1 MRLGYCRQ
9 EGVKRALKAL
19 LRLQNANLAFLKK
32 KGFLDFATMQ
42 GMKRLVLDL
51 ETKRSFNEVGG
62 SHNKHLLGVSLVGT
76 YHYNEDKF
84 IAYREESFAELAKI
98 LKEAELLIGF
108 NLIGFDWPVLAAE
121 LGDWVKELPTLDLM
135 FEAQKAL
142 GHRISL
148 DALAQATL
156 GMNKIGSGLDA
167 LYYYAEGNWEKLER
181 YCLEDVKIT
190 RDLYEYAKTN
200 HILYYQKGNKR
211 APIPM
216 SFSKNPLSETFEQV
230 TKNKG
235 SVKMTYA
242 SKERLVDVQAFDGF
256 YIKGYCHLRREVLTF
271 RLDRVEKV
279 EVVSSSIPLF

>member
-1 MRLGYCRQ
+1 M
-9 EGVKRALKAL
+9 EK
-19 LRLQNANLAFLKK
+19 
-32 KGFLDFATMQ
+32 
-42 GMKRLVLDL
+42 LVLDL
-51 ETKRSFNEVGG
+51 ETKRSFTEVGG
-62 SHNKHLLGVSLVGT
+62 AHNKHLLGISVVGV

-84 IAYREESFAELAKI
+84 VAYREENFTELEKK
-98 LKEAELLIGF
+98 LKEAELIIGF

-156 GMNKIGSGLDA
+156 GTNKIGSGLDA
-167 LYYYAEGNWEKLER
+167 LYYYAEGDWEKLER

-190 RDLYEYAKTN
+190 RDLYEYAKDN
-200 HILYYQKGNKR
+200 HLLYYQKGKRR

-216 SFSKNPLSETFEQV
+216 SFTANPFAETFKKV
-230 TKNKG
+230 SDDRG
-235 SVKMTYA
+235 SVKMVYG
-242 SKERLVDVQAFDGF
+242 SKERLVDVHAFDGL

-279 EVVSSSIPLF
+279 EIVSSSIPLF